1 MGWTGYPGYTAEE
14 AKNAEVMCEKVLAK
28 QGNWWIVELKSG
40 EPRLIHFLTQ
50 RSGKDLYV
58 YVKTLDVNTGIGPIP
73 TSIARKY
80 MKLHDGDFERAGGI
94 NGAADLE
101 EAVTRPRATTLKKGD
116 HFTVTEHEGNWRQ
129 KGSVLT
135 PVNGRYTY
143 ISRFLAMRSDGHYV
157 RLPKN
162 WRRTWTW
169 TKETL

>member
-1 MGWTGYPGYTAEE
+1 MGWTGYRNYTAEE

-28 QGNWWIVELKSG
+28 QGNWWIVELKSE
-40 EPRLIHFLTQ
+40 EPRLIHFLTKK
-50 RSGKDLYV
+50 SSDFLYI
-58 YVKTLDVNTGIGPIP
+58 KTLDVNMGIGPIP
-73 TSIARKY
+73 TSIAKKY
-80 MKLHDGDFERAGGI
+80 MKLHGGDYEKAGGI
-94 NGAADLE
+94 DGAYSLE
-101 EAVTRPRATTLKKGD
+101 EAVTRPRTTKLKKGD

-143 ISRFLAMRSDGHYV
+143 ISRFLAMRSDGKYV

-169 TKETL
+169 EKEK